1 MTANW
6 QYSNTATPPPGAGQM
21 RTNTALTEM
30 YIHAIDDAGYNRIAT
45 LDAVMA
51 FTAVDPQACR
61 FRVRGTTGAV
71 FELRSNGRATK
82 TANYYTVP
90 ITVISGIAV
99 DKGFRVEITML
110 SEIWAEDPPP
120 LPTPLPT

>member
-1 MTANW
+1 
-6 QYSNTATPPPGAGQM
+6 
-21 RTNTALTEM
+21 
-30 YIHAIDDAGYNRIAT
+30 
-45 LDAVMA
+45 MA

-90 ITVISGIAV
+90 SPSSPAPPPT
-99 DKGFRVEITML
+99 KGSASKSPCSR
-110 SEIWAEDPPP
+110 EIWAEDPPP